1 LAVPAF
7 FDAIEQTRISRWLRE
22 SESVFGFYF
31 ILLFHT
37 FGLSLLVGASAV
49 LDLRIL
55 GVAVDLP
62 LKSLKWLFRTI
73 WVGFAI
79 NVTTGILLV
88 LAYPTKAFTNPT
100 FYIKLSLVAIGL
112 ITMQRIKTRVFDDPA
127 LSEVAMVA
135 KARRM
140 AIWSLLV
147 WTGALT
153 AGRLLAY
160 TAPYLVYGVRG
171 G

>member
-7 FDAIEQTRISRWLRE
+7 LDTIEQTRVSLWLRE

-31 ILLFHT
+31 VLLFHT
-37 FGLSLLVGASAV
+37 FGLSMLVGASAV

-55 GVAVDLP
+55 GVAPDLP

-79 NVTTGILLV
+79 NVTTGLLLV
-88 LAYPTKAFTNPT
+88 LAYPTKAFTNPV

-112 ITMQRIKTRVFDDPA
+112 ITMQKIKARVFDDSV
-127 LSEVAMVA
+127 LSEVAVA
-135 KARRM
+135 PRARSM

>member
-1 LAVPAF
+1 
-7 FDAIEQTRISRWLRE
+7 
-22 SESVFGFYF
+22 
-31 ILLFHT
+31 
-37 FGLSLLVGASAV
+37 
-49 LDLRIL
+49 
-55 GVAVDLP
+55 
-62 LKSLKWLFRTI
+62 
-73 WVGFAI
+73 

-88 LAYPTKAFTNPT
+88 LAYPTKALTNPM

-112 ITMQRIKTRVFDDPA
+112 SAMQRIKTRVFDDPG
-127 LSEVAMVA
+127 LSEAAMAA
-135 KARRM
+135 KARSM

-160 TAPYLVYGVRG
+160 TALYLVYGVRG

>member
-1 LAVPAF
+1 MAVPAF
-7 FDAIEQTRISRWLRE
+7 LDTIEQTSVSRWLRE

-31 ILLFHT
+31 VLLFHT
-37 FGLSLLVGASAV
+37 FGLSVLVGASAV

-73 WVGFAI
+73 CVGFAM

-88 LAYPTKAFTNPT
+88 LAYPTKALTNPM

-112 ITMQRIKTRVFDDPA
+112 SAMQRIKTRVFDDPG
-127 LSEVAMVA
+127 LSEAAMAA
-135 KARRM
+135 KARSM

>member
-1 LAVPAF
+1 M
-7 FDAIEQTRISRWLRE
+7 
-22 SESVFGFYF
+22 
-31 ILLFHT
+31 
-37 FGLSLLVGASAV
+37 
-49 LDLRIL
+49 
-55 GVAVDLP
+55 
-62 LKSLKWLFRTI
+62 
-73 WVGFAI
+73 
-79 NVTTGILLV
+79 
-88 LAYPTKAFTNPT
+88 LAYPTKAFTNPV

-112 ITMQRIKTRVFDDPA
+112 ITMQKIKARVFDDSV
-127 LSEVAMVA
+127 LSEVAVA
-135 KARRM
+135 PRARSM

>member
-1 LAVPAF
+1 MAVPAF
-7 FDAIEQTRISRWLRE
+7 LDTIEQTRVSLWLRE

-31 ILLFHT
+31 VLLFHT
-37 FGLSLLVGASAV
+37 FGLSMLVGASAV

-55 GVAVDLP
+55 GVAPDLP

-79 NVTTGILLV
+79 NVTTGLLLV
-88 LAYPTKAFTNPT
+88 LAYPTKAFTNPV

-112 ITMQRIKTRVFDDPA
+112 ITMQKIKARVFDDSV
-127 LSEVAMVA
+127 LSEVAVA
-135 KARRM
+135 ARARRM

>member
-7 FDAIEQTRISRWLRE
+7 LDTIEQTRVSLWLRE

-31 ILLFHT
+31 VLLFHT
-37 FGLSLLVGASAV
+37 FGLSMLVGASAV

-55 GVAVDLP
+55 GVAPDLP

-73 WVGFAI
+73 WAGFAI
-79 NVTTGILLV
+79 NVTTGLLLV
-88 LAYPTKAFTNPT
+88 LAYPTKAFTNPV

-112 ITMQRIKTRVFDDPA
+112 ITMQKIKARVFDDSV
-127 LSEVAMVA
+127 LSEVAVA
-135 KARRM
+135 ARARRM

-160 TAPYLVYGVRG
+160 TAAYLVYGVRG

>member
-1 LAVPAF
+1 LNT
-7 FDAIEQTRISRWLRE
+7 IEQTPVSEWLRE

-62 LKSLKWLFRTI
+62 LKSLSWLFRAI

-79 NVTTGILLV
+79 NVTTGMLLV
-88 LAYPTKAFTNPT
+88 LAYPTKAFTNPV
-100 FYIKLSLVAIGL
+100 FYIKLSLIAIGL
-112 ITMQRIKTRVFDDPA
+112 ITMQKIKTRVFDDPA
-127 LSEVAMVA
+127 LSEGAMVA
-135 KARRM
+135 KARSM

-160 TAPYLVYGVRG
+160 TAPYLVYGVKG

>member
-1 LAVPAF
+1 MAVPAF
-7 FDAIEQTRISRWLRE
+7 LDTIEQTRVSLWLRE

-31 ILLFHT
+31 VLLFHT
-37 FGLSLLVGASAV
+37 FGLSMLVGASAV

-55 GVAVDLP
+55 GVAPDLP

-79 NVTTGILLV
+79 NVTTGLLLV
-88 LAYPTKAFTNPT
+88 LAYPTKAFTNPV

-112 ITMQRIKTRVFDDPA
+112 ITMQKIKARVFDDSV
-127 LSEVAMVA
+127 LSEVAVA
-135 KARRM
+135 PRARSM

>member
-1 LAVPAF
+1 M
-7 FDAIEQTRISRWLRE
+7 DTIEQTHVSRWLRE

-31 ILLFHT
+31 VLLFHT
-37 FGLSLLVGASAV
+37 FGLSVLVGASAV

-73 WVGFAI
+73 WVGFAM

-88 LAYPTKAFTNPT
+88 LAYPTKALTNPI

-112 ITMQRIKTRVFDDPA
+112 IAMQRIKTRVFDDPG
-127 LSEVAMVA
+127 LSEAAMAV

-160 TAPYLVYGVRG
+160 TAPYLIYGVRG

>member
-7 FDAIEQTRISRWLRE
+7 LETIEQTRVSEWLRE

-31 ILLFHT
+31 VLLFHT

-62 LKSLKWLFRTI
+62 LESLKWLFRTI
-73 WVGFAI
+73 WIGFAI

-88 LAYPTKAFTNPT
+88 LAYPTKAFTNPV

-112 ITMQRIKTRVFDDPA
+112 ITMQKIKTRVFDDPA
-127 LSEVAMVA
+127 LGEAAMA
-135 KARRM
+135 GKARSM
-140 AIWSLLV
+140 AICSLLV

>member
-1 LAVPAF
+1 MAVPAF
-7 FDAIEQTRISRWLRE
+7 LDTIEQMRLSEWLRE

-31 ILLFHT
+31 VLLFHT

-49 LDLRIL
+49 LDLRVL
-55 GVAVDLP
+55 GVAADLP
-62 LKSLKWLFRTI
+62 LRSVKWLFRTI
-73 WVGFAI
+73 WTGFAV

-88 LAYPTKAFTNPT
+88 IAYPTKAFTNPV
-100 FYIKLSLVAIGL
+100 FYVKLSLVSIGL
-112 ITMQRIKTRVFDDPA
+112 VLMHRMKTRVFDDGA
-127 LSEVAMVA
+127 LDDGAMTA
-135 KARRM
+135 AARHM
-140 AIWSLLV
+140 AVWSLIV
-147 WTGALT
+147 WTSALT

>member
-7 FDAIEQTRISRWLRE
+7 LDTIEQTRVSLWLRE

-31 ILLFHT
+31 VLLFHT
-37 FGLSLLVGASAV
+37 FGLSMLVGASAV

-55 GVAVDLP
+55 GVAPDLP

-79 NVTTGILLV
+79 NVTTGLLLV
-88 LAYPTKAFTNPT
+88 LAYPTKAFTNPV

-112 ITMQRIKTRVFDDPA
+112 ITMQKIKARVFDDSV
-127 LSEVAMVA
+127 LSEVAVA
-135 KARRM
+135 ATARRM